1 MINTEEDM
9 IQDVIMCNMRDK
21 DTQKELWKLENKDKD
36 LEEILTTIRANEAVQ
51 LNQAALSNQAIS
63 GTKSMKCY
71 ECSKTGPYGKDCR
84 KAKKVNR
91 SCGFCAGPKQ
101 CVAKDCKAI
110 NNKCTKCNKFGHYND
125 CCSTWTGRT
134 CGADLGKR
142 QVTLCGYQ

>member
-1 MINTEEDM
+1 
-9 IQDVIMCNMRDK
+9 
-21 DTQKELWKLENKDKD
+21 
-36 LEEILTTIRANEAVQ
+36 
-51 LNQAALSNQAIS
+51 
-63 GTKSMKCY
+63 MKCY

-125 CCSTWTGRT
+125 CCSKWTGRT

-142 QVTLCGYQ
+142 QVTHCV